1 MSRENTI
8 LFCVSFF
15 FFFTKK
21 INIIRCVK
29 NDLDIKTLKASLSV
43 LKLIPGTY
51 FNQTGNPLY
60 EQQIIVNNKWLK
72 IFSKSITAGVV

>member
-8 LFCVSFF
+8 LFCVNSFKKKN
-15 FFFTKK
+15 TKK
-21 INIIRCVK
+21 TNIIRCIK

-60 EQQIIVNNKWLK
+60 KKKKKKIIVNETNGLK
-72 IFSKSITAGVV
+72 VFTKI